1 MAASDDAAPTKK
13 APLIPKEQAQEWGTK
28 TTFGVLAGM
37 LYGGC
42 REAMFFSDKEE
53 TLLAH
58 QSAEINYR
66 QRRNLLRAVMEEKVL
81 RVARGTAMGG
91 AKLGVF
97 TGLFC
102 ATEQYLAFRRSTH
115 DTLNVVAAGGLTAAT
130 IGFLLP
136 GSFSWRLRSAL
147 LGSVLGVAFGVPL
160 GLLQS
165 TLLEYA
171 EKDKLEDSPLS
182 TGHGQQESAS
192 QHDAIGDAIRRLE
205 ERVSSSQ
212 K

>member
-1 MAASDDAAPTKK
+1 MAASEEDAATKK
-13 APLIPKEQAQEWGTK
+13 APLIPKALVEEWGTK

-42 REAMFFSDKEE
+42 REAMVFSDKEE

-58 QSAEINYR
+58 QSAENNHR
-66 QRRNLLRAVMEEKVL
+66 QRRNLLRAIMEEKVL

-102 ATEQYLAFRRSTH
+102 ATEQYLALRRSTH
-115 DTLNVVAAGGLTAAT
+115 DTLNVVAAGGLTASA

-136 GSFSWRLRSAL
+136 GSLSWRLRSAL
-147 LGSVLGVAFGVPL
+147 LGSVLGVAFGIPL
-160 GLLQS
+160 GKTFKQALHVLPAGS
-165 TLLEYA
+165 Y
-171 EKDKLEDSPLS
+171 
-182 TGHGQQESAS
+182 
-192 QHDAIGDAIRRLE
+192 RL
-205 ERVSSSQ
+205 
-212 K
+212 

>member
-1 MAASDDAAPTKK
+1 MAASGGPAASTTAPSISK
-13 APLIPKEQAQEWGTK
+13 AQAKEWGTT
-28 TTFGVLAGM
+28 TTFGVIAGM

-42 REAMFFSDKEE
+42 KEAMVFSEKEE

-58 QSAEINYR
+58 QSAELNSR
-66 QRRNLLRAVMEEKVL
+66 QRRNLLRAMMEEKVL

-102 ATEQYLAFRRSTH
+102 AIEQYLAFRRSTH

-147 LGSVLGVAFGVPL
+147 LGSVLGVAFGAPL
-160 GLLQS
+160 GLLHT
-165 TLLEYA
+165 TLYEYA
-171 EKDKLEDSPLS
+171 EQDQPEDSSLS
-182 TGHGQQESAS
+182 VGSAQQESTP

-205 ERVSSSQ
+205 ERVSSQ